1 MNEPR
6 DSSTQR
12 ATEQALS
19 TLHNLLT
26 QELTNRVKLGS
37 EASTADLKAAIDWL
51 AKNNITGPV
60 VENSPLA
67 SLIAEITQEE
77 EEEVLEQ
84 IRS

>member
-1 MNEPR
+1 MDNP
-6 DSSTQR
+6 TTR
-12 ATEQALS
+12 ATEAQLS

-26 QELTNRVKLGS
+26 QELTDRVRLGKD
-37 EASTADLKAAIDWL
+37 ASTADLKAAIDWL

>member
-6 DSSTQR
+6 DPSTQR

-26 QELTNRVKLGS
+26 QELTNRVRLGS